1 MGCIWLEDGW
11 AWNVVA
17 LSIGIMRPGLV
28 VPVLRLRSGASVV
41 RRWERA
47 DWWERGCGAQHVRV

>member
-17 LSIGIMRPGLV
+17 LSIGIMRPGSV
-28 VPVLRLRSGASVV
+28 VPVLRLRNGANVV

-47 DWWERGCGAQHVRV
+47 DW